1 MNINNVWFY
10 ESTLLHILYMYGSI
24 SSENLEG
31 FFNYHHGQNI
41 NNIISDR
48 SNSTSL
54 FYKGYMKYDEDKR
67 EISITSEGKRFIE
80 EEYSG
85 RRSS

>member
-1 MNINNVWFY
+1 MNSVWFY

-24 SSENLEG
+24 SSEDLEG
-31 FFNYHHGQNI
+31 FFNYHHVQRI

-48 SNSTSL
+48 SNSTS
-54 FYKGYMKYDEDKR
+54 FFSKKYMKYDKDKR

-80 EEYSG
+80 EEYPG

>member
-1 MNINNVWFY
+1 MNSAWFY

-24 SSENLEG
+24 SSEDLEG

-41 NNIISDR
+41 NNIISNR
-48 SNSTSL
+48 SDSTSL
-54 FYKGYMKYDEDKR
+54 FSKKYMKYDEDKR

>member
-1 MNINNVWFY
+1 MNSNWFY

-24 SSENLEG
+24 SSEDLEG

-54 FYKGYMKYDEDKR
+54 FSKKYMKYDEDKR
-67 EISITSEGKRFIE
+67 EISITAEGKRFIE

>member
-1 MNINNVWFY
+1 MLK
-10 ESTLLHILYMYGSI
+10 STFL
-24 SSENLEG
+24 
-31 FFNYHHGQNI
+31 
-41 NNIISDR
+41 NIISNR
-48 SNSTSL
+48 SNSTAL
-54 FYKGYMKYDEDKR
+54 FYKGYMKYDKDKR

>member
-1 MNINNVWFY
+1 MNSNWFY
-10 ESTLLHILYMYGSI
+10 ESTLLDILYMYGSI
-24 SSENLEG
+24 SSEDLEG
-31 FFNYHHGQNI
+31 FFNYHHGQNV
-41 NNIISDR
+41 NNIISNH

-54 FYKGYMKYDEDKR
+54 FSKKYMKYDEDKR

>member
-1 MNINNVWFY
+1 MNSNWFY

-24 SSENLEG
+24 SSEDLEG

-41 NNIISDR
+41 NNIISNR

-54 FYKGYMKYDEDKR
+54 FSEKYMKYDEDKR

>member
-1 MNINNVWFY
+1 MLK
-10 ESTLLHILYMYGSI
+10 STFYMYGSI
-24 SSENLEG
+24 SSEDLEG
-31 FFNYHHGQNI
+31 FFNYNHGQNI

-48 SNSTSL
+48 SNRTSL
-54 FYKGYMKYDEDKR
+54 FYNGYMKYD
-67 EISITSEGKRFIE
+67 EGKRFIE